1 MKAIKITDLVQW
13 LLIGGIIIFFI
24 IPVITLITAG
34 LFEGQPL
41 QGAAR
46 ILWQSGWLAG
56 FLNSV
61 IHAGIAAA
69 LATITAWL
77 LAYGM
82 HFSRLFQPIRQF
94 SDLLFRLP
102 MLLPTITYGFVL
114 LYCFGKQGLWTR
126 ILGFELFDLYGSSGV
141 ILGYFIYTLPTA
153 YLLLYN
159 GMDYLDQQYLVVS
172 RLLGDSPITSVLQNV
187 LRPMQKLIGISF
199 CQTFFMAFTDF
210 GIPTAV
216 GGRKVFIT
224 TLLYEGFTGSIPDFQ
239 KGSLVALSML
249 IPSLFSVLLIRQ
261 LQKLQQSFKQRRKVP
276 VVANLARDSFLGLLF
291 VLVGGSLLAMFSVMF
306 IIPFVTA
313 WPYEMIFTTENFR
326 TFFAD
331 DLLSNTLSNSLIVSL
346 ISAVV
351 GMSIAYLAGI
361 VTSFSRQNSIV
372 AKGIDLFATL
382 TNSFPGM
389 VLGVMFLLAF
399 SGTTLHNTLSILVI
413 ANIIHFFATPYQM
426 AKESFQKMDH
436 SWEKT
441 SQIMGDRWIDLVW
454 RIIIPNSRGTILEMM
469 SYYFTNSMVTISGL
483 IFLVSARTSV
493 MTTKIKELQHF
504 GRFVD
509 IFILSLLILAIN
521 CVALFAIKLTK
532 KYWGKKKEVTLN
544 QKQFHFPQILFKREM
559 QKFSSK

>member
-1 MKAIKITDLVQW
+1 MKRIQCATMVQW
-13 LLIGGIIIFFI
+13 LLLGGIAVFFVLPIFVLLLTGFSN
-24 IPVITLITAG
+24 
-34 LFEGQPL
+34 GQPL
-41 QGAAR
+41 GAALES
-46 ILWQSGWLAG
+46 LWASDWLTG
-56 FLNSV
+56 FGNSV
-61 IHAGIAAA
+61 AHAGAAAA
-69 LATITAWL
+69 LAVMVAWL

-82 HFSRLFQPIRQF
+82 HFSRLPQAFRRLH
-94 SDLLFRLP
+94 DVLFRLP

-126 ILGFELFDLYGSSGV
+126 LLGFELFPLYGSGGV

-172 RLLGDSPITSVLQNV
+172 RLLGDTPFSSVWQNV
-187 LRPMQKLIGISF
+187 LRPMRKLLGISF

-249 IPSLFSVLLIRQ
+249 LPSLFSVLLIHQ

-276 VVANLARDSFLGLLF
+276 VVVNRLRDLL
-291 VLVGGSLLAMFSVMF
+291 LGSLFLLIGGGLVALFAVMF
-306 IIPFVTA
+306 IIPFVSA
-313 WPYEMIFTTENFR
+313 WPYELNVTTKAL
-326 TFFAD
+326 TVFFND
-331 DLLSNTLSNSLIVSL
+331 DLLSNTLQNSLIVSL
-346 ISAVV
+346 LSALC
-351 GMSIAYLAGI
+351 GMILAYVAGV
-361 VTSFSRQNSIV
+361 VTSFGPQNSL
-372 AKGIDLFATL
+372 AARGIELFATL

-389 VLGVMFLLAF
+389 VLGIMYLLAF
-399 SGTTLHNTLSILVI
+399 SGTPLHNSLTILVI
-413 ANIIHFFATPYQM
+413 ANIVHFFATPYQM

-454 RIIIPNSRGTILEMM
+454 RILIPNSRSTILEML

-509 IFILSLLILAIN
+509 ILILSLLILAIN
-521 CVALFAIKLTK
+521 GAALLFVKLLQR
-532 KYWGKKKEVTLN
+532 YWLKGPVKE
-544 QKQFHFPQILFKREM
+544 KR
-559 QKFSSK
+559 FLPLRYLRGSIR